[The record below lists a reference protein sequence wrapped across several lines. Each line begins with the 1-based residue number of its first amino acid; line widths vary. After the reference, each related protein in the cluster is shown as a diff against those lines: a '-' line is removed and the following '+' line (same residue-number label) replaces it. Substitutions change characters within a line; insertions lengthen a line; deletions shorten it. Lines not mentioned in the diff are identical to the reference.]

1 MELYWDAKSLSDEE
15 TKCSGKIKVF
25 EFSQDDDDEL
35 RVEVTCEK
43 PGKFVQDAKTL
54 MRKDMTDA
62 MLKVVCGLQSAM
74 KKADVDEEKI
84 RRDQAQRKEAEQAYK

>member
-1 MELYWDAKSLSDEE
+1 MKEIKGEASVSIRKQKQIFLFEFEMELYWDAKSLSDEE

-43 PGKFVQDAKTL
+43 PGKFVQDAKSL

-62 MLKVVCGLQSAM
+62 MLKVICGL
-74 KKADVDEEKI
+74 
-84 RRDQAQRKEAEQAYK
+84 